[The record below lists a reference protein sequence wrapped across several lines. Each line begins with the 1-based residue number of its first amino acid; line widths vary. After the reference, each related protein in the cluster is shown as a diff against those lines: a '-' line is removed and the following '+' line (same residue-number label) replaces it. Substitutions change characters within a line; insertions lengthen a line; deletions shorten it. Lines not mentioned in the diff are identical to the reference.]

1 MNDFRNIQTYRYTET
16 ADTYVVAPATVAVAA
31 LPTVLAA
38 ETLYNIYYK

>member
-1 MNDFRNIQTYRYTET
+1 MISEIYRHAET